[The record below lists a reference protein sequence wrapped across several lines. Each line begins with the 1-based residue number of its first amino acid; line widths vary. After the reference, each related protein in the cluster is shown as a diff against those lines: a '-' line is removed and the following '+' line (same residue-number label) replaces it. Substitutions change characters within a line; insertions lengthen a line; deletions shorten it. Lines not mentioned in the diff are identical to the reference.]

1 MAAARAKVGLAPS
14 ASDAELAQAQAK
26 AAAARA
32 KVGLAPSAS
41 DAELAQAQA
50 KEVKKVGAIDGL
62 ETLMSSLGLEDKLPD
77 AANWCEVNG
86 ADSVRDI
93 HEADYAEQL
102 AKDLGLPLVQ
112 ANKLIKAIKKL
123 APLDRTWTFQ
133 LRSKRSQLLPRI
145 LRKMP

>member
-1 MAAARAKVGLAPS
+1 M
-14 ASDAELAQAQAK
+14 Q
-26 AAAARA
+26 
-32 KVGLAPSAS
+32 
-41 DAELAQAQA
+41 
-50 KEVKKVGAIDGL
+50 EVKKKVKAIDGL

-102 AKDLGLPLVQ
+102 AKDLGLLLVQ

-123 APLDRTWTFQ
+123 GTAGAHLTFQ